1 MLLEEL
7 KSKIPKRKRSI
18 ENFFNSCMERKSFVK
33 TDSQEYVLHLEKS
46 KHDLN
51 RALKEFE
58 DKCFDWTIIKAINN
72 PTTPHPEFLP
82 QTYYAVHHAANAL
95 LIKKQGMFSKNHI
108 CLLVALKYLNLIP
121 EEFYQKLRE
130 IHSKFSDF
138 SAFEITYSLRK
149 ISQYSVA
156 KWKELTENDTKAI
169 LLFAKQFVAFVEGEV
184 T

>member
-58 DKCFDWTIIKAINN
+58 DKCFDWTIIKA
-72 PTTPHPEFLP
+72 
-82 QTYYAVHHAANAL
+82 YYAVHHAANAL

>member
-1 MLLEEL
+1 
-7 KSKIPKRKRSI
+7 
-18 ENFFNSCMERKSFVK
+18 MERKSFVK
-33 TDSQEYVLHLEKS
+33 IDSQEYVLHLEKS

-58 DKCFDWTIIKAINN
+58 DKCFDWTIIKA
-72 PTTPHPEFLP
+72 
-82 QTYYAVHHAANAL
+82 YYAVHHAANAL

>member
-7 KSKIPKRKRSI
+7 KSKIPKRKKSI

-58 DKCFDWTIIKAINN
+58 DKCFDWTIIKA
-72 PTTPHPEFLP
+72 
-82 QTYYAVHHAANAL
+82 YYAVHHAANAL